1 MDALR
6 GTRSDHLR
14 HQDGGDFFTELSQDA
29 LNQTPASM
37 LVPLIGEFGSDR
49 VEIRLYHTPNLRGIW
64 KRITPKRFNEG
75 FGLQHTKVYGVD
87 DEVII
92 SG

>member
-6 GTRSDHLR
+6 GTRSDHLF
-14 HQDGGDFFTELSQDA
+14 HQDGGDAFRDLPQTAIGS
-29 LNQTPASM
+29 TPASA
-37 LVPLIGEFGSDR
+37 LVPLIAEFGSDR
-49 VEIRLYHTPNLRGIW
+49 VEVREYHTPNLRGLW
-64 KRITPKRFNEG
+64 KWVMPKRFNEG
-75 FGLQHTKVYGVD
+75 FGLQHTKIYGVD